1 MWFVASK
8 WIESNPVP
16 ARVRLFVPFK
26 LMCVNACRM
35 LWFPWITKDSTRVKG
50 NLIRSSNVLY
60 DVNVFAWNKKTVH
73 DKMQTLLVL
82 LLILGVA
89 IKEDELLYFVVWILN
104 ILPLAGQ
111 HWAKQWIKVLFSF
124 SFQLSIELCHL
135 LALAFLTPYSRMCH
149 ANTCSIFIVTE
160 WSYCLRFCSVV
171 LRLTAPQVSS
181 RFICVRYRCYP
192 REQRPAK
199 RVFNRRVS
207 NGTIQF
213 ESGNVSQ

>member
-1 MWFVASK
+1 
-8 WIESNPVP
+8 
-16 ARVRLFVPFK
+16 
-26 LMCVNACRM
+26 
-35 LWFPWITKDSTRVKG
+35 
-50 NLIRSSNVLY
+50 
-60 DVNVFAWNKKTVH
+60 
-73 DKMQTLLVL
+73 MQTLLVL
-82 LLILGVA
+82 LLIMGVA

-135 LALAFLTPYSRMCH
+135 LALAFLTPYILECVMQTLAVS
-149 ANTCSIFIVTE
+149 SLWLSSLSFIAFVFVPLFFE
-160 WSYCLRFCSVV
+160 LA
-171 LRLTAPQVSS
+171 APQVSS
-181 RFICVRYRCYP
+181 WFICVRYRCYP

-199 RVFNRRVS
+199 RVCNRRVS